1 YYGYGYP
8 FYNYY
13 APLTYYLG
21 LPLALL
27 PGLGAV
33 WAVKALFV
41 GGLLL
46 AGLGMYGFVRDVW
59 GRPAGYAA
67 AAVYVYAPYIFYVDP
82 HARGDLAEAFSFAVF
97 PLALWALHRF
107 SRTGRAVPWLAA
119 TLLTA
124 AVILTHNLMAMVF
137 FGLLAAWVVWEMVVG
152 RPVSRRAR
160 GLLPLALL
168 GGVGL
173 AAFFWL
179 PVALEQSAV
188 NLSSLIGD
196 GSHFDFRNH
205 FLSLRDLFA
214 PPPLL

>member
-1 YYGYGYP
+1 DLPRETDAELHVFRLAELGRLVSGGEWYPRWSPHFYYGYGYP

-137 FGLLAAWVVWEMVVG
+137 
-152 RPVSRRAR
+152 
-160 GLLPLALL
+160 
-168 GGVGL
+168 
-173 AAFFWL
+173 
-179 PVALEQSAV
+179 
-188 NLSSLIGD
+188 
-196 GSHFDFRNH
+196 
-205 FLSLRDLFA
+205 
-214 PPPLL
+214 